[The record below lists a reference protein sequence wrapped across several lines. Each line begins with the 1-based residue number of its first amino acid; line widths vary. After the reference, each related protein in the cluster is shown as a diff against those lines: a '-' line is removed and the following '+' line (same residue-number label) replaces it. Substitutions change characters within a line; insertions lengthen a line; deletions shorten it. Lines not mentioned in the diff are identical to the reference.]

1 MVLELTA
8 SDQAVLAQLESSGSP
23 SQARRAAVILRSGN
37 GASAATIARELGIST
52 SQVYYWRSQWLQ
64 RGMQIFATAD
74 AAAEDTPVAGEQ
86 PVEAVA
92 TSAAAPRPGIDR
104 PRLPLTL
111 RETVGLRP
119 DDAMAEAGR
128 KVLHYHFERMLLN
141 EPGVRLGA
149 DIEHVH
155 DMRVATRR
163 MRSAF
168 RLFAPFFSE
177 KTVRPLVRGLRRT
190 AQALGAVRDLD
201 VFREKAQRF
210 LDEHPGLSLDPLFTT
225 WQADYDVARQALL
238 AELDSKRFAR
248 FVERM
253 HAFVSTTGEGTL
265 PISSDGVQAYQ
276 VRHVAPRL
284 LYEHYERVRAYE
296 TALDGAPLTTL
307 HALRIDFKRLR
318 YAVEFFAE
326 VLGPE
331 ASLVIKEIKIMQDH
345 LGDLNDTQVAIQ
357 VLEDFIS
364 QHRDTHSGIPQFLRE
379 EDISGVLAYAD
390 AKAAEQKYL
399 LETFPQ
405 VWANFNR
412 AEVRRSLALAVAA
425 L

>member
-1 MVLELTA
+1 MALQLTA
-8 SDQAVLAQLESSGSP
+8 SEQAALAQLEAGGSP
-23 SQARRAAVILRSGN
+23 SEARRAAVILRSSN
-37 GASAATIARELGIST
+37 GISAAAIARELGISV
-52 SQVYYWRSQWLQ
+52 SQVYYWRSQWQQ
-64 RGMQIFATAD
+64 RGMQIFAPAAD
-74 AAAEDTPVAGEQ
+74 TPETTIAAEQ
-86 PVEAVA
+86 PAEVL
-92 TSAAAPRPGIDR
+92 AAPAEAPRPGVDV
-104 PRLPLTL
+104 PRLPLDL
-111 RETVGLRP
+111 CETVGLQP

-128 KVLHYHFERMLLN
+128 KVLHFHFERMLFH

-168 RLFAPFFSE
+168 RLFAPFFDA

-201 VFREKAQRF
+201 VFREKAERF
-210 LDEHPGLSLDPLFTT
+210 VAEHPGLSLEPLFST
-225 WQADYDVARQALL
+225 WQADYDAARQALL

-248 FVERM
+248 FVER
-253 HAFVSTTGEGTL
+253 FQTFISTPRMGA
-265 PISSDGVQAYQ
+265 ISVNDNSALANQ
-276 VRHVAPRL
+276 VRYVVPRL
-284 LYEHYERVRAYE
+284 IYEHYERVRAYE
-296 TALDGAPLTTL
+296 TVLGEASLDTL

-345 LGDLNDTQVAIQ
+345 LGDLNDARVA
-357 VLEDFIS
+357 LEMLEGFIS
-364 QHRDTHSGIPQFLRE
+364 EHWRAHSGIPRFMRE
-379 EDISGVLAYAD
+379 NISGVLAYAD
-390 AKAAEQKYL
+390 AKAAEQRHL

-405 VWANFNR
+405 AWANFNR
-412 AEVRRSLALAVAA
+412 EEVRRSLALAVAA

>member
-1 MVLELTA
+1 MALQLTA
-8 SDQAVLAQLESSGSP
+8 SEQAALARLEANGSP
-23 SQARRAAVILRSGN
+23 SEARRAAIILRSSD
-37 GASAATIARELGIST
+37 GASAATIAQELSLSPG
-52 SQVYYWRSQWLQ
+52 QVYYWRSQWAR
-64 RGMQIFATAD
+64 RGLDIFAHK
-74 AAAEDTPVAGEQ
+74 AAPDETTPKTSPAEETPG
-86 PVEAVA
+86 A
-92 TSAAAPRPGIDR
+92 TPAPRPGIDV

-111 RETVGLRP
+111 SDSVGLLP
-119 DDAMAEAGR
+119 DDPMAEAGR
-128 KVLHYHFERMLLN
+128 KVLRFHFERMLFH
-141 EPGVRLGA
+141 EPGVRLGE

-168 RLFAPFFSE
+168 RLFAPFFDD

-210 LDEHPGLSLDPLFTT
+210 VAEHPDLSLDPLFST
-225 WQADYDVARQALL
+225 WQADYDAARQALL

-248 FVERM
+248 FVERFQT
-253 HAFVSTTGEGTL
+253 FVSTPGMGALTA
-265 PISSDGVQAYQ
+265 DGDGALANQ
-276 VRHVAPRL
+276 VRFVVPRL
-284 LYEHYERVRAYE
+284 IYEHYERVRAYE
-296 TALDGAPLTTL
+296 TVLDGASLDTL

-345 LGDLNDTQVAIQ
+345 LGDLNDARVA
-357 VLEDFIS
+357 LEMLEGFIS
-364 QHRDTHSGIPQFLRE
+364 EHWRAHSGIPRFLRE
-379 EDISGVLAYAD
+379 DIAGVLAYAE
-390 AKAAEQKYL
+390 AKAAEQKRL

-405 VWANFNR
+405 AWANFNR
-412 AEVRRSLALAVAA
+412 DEVRRSLALAVAA

>member
-1 MVLELTA
+1 MALQLTA
-8 SDQAVLAQLESSGSP
+8 SEQAALAQLEAHGSP

-37 GASAATIARELGIST
+37 GISAAAIARELGIST
-52 SQVYYWRSQWLQ
+52 QQVYYWRKQWAQ
-64 RGMQIFATAD
+64 RKLDIFAPLPPSEQLA
-74 AAAEDTPVAGEQ
+74 TP
-86 PVEAVA
+86 AVA
-92 TSAAAPRPGIDR
+92 PPEAPRPGVDV

-111 RETVGLRP
+111 RETVGLQP
-119 DDAMAEAGR
+119 DDLMAEAGR
-128 KVLHYHFERMLLN
+128 KVLHYHFERMLFH
-141 EPGVRLGA
+141 EPGVRLGE

-168 RLFAPFFSE
+168 RLFAPFFDD
-177 KTVRPLVRGLRRT
+177 KKVRPLVRGLRRT

-201 VFREKAQRF
+201 VFREKAQCF
-210 LDEHPGLSLDPLFTT
+210 LAEHPDLSLDPLFST
-225 WQADYDVARQALL
+225 WQADYDAARQALL

-248 FVERM
+248 FVQRL
-253 HAFVSTTGEGTL
+253 HTFATTPGMGARTVAG
-265 PISSDGVQAYQ
+265 DGVQAQQ
-276 VRHVAPRL
+276 VRYVAPRL
-284 LYEHYERVRAYE
+284 IYEHYERVRAYE
-296 TALDGAPLTTL
+296 TVLDNASLTTL
-307 HALRIDFKRLR
+307 HALRIEFKRLR

-331 ASLVIKEIKIMQDH
+331 AALVIKEIKIMQDH
-345 LGDLNDTQVAIQ
+345 LGDLNDTQVAAE

-364 QHRDTHSGIPQFLRE
+364 QHRRDHSGIPQFLR

-390 AKAAEQKYL
+390 AKAAEQRHL

-412 AEVRRSLALAVAA
+412 EEVRRSLALAVAA

>member
-1 MVLELTA
+1 MALQLTA
-8 SDQAVLAQLESSGSP
+8 SEQATLAQLEAKGSP
-23 SQARRAAVILRSGN
+23 SQARRAAVILRSNN
-37 GASAATIARELGIST
+37 GVSAAAIARELGIST
-52 SQVYYWRSQWLQ
+52 NQVYYWRNQWMQ
-64 RGMQIFATAD
+64 RGMQIFEAAVQAEETA
-74 AAAEDTPVAGEQ
+74 VADEQ
-86 PVEAVA
+86 PAA
-92 TSAAAPRPGIDR
+92 TIAAPAEAPRPGVDV

-111 RETVGLRP
+111 CKTVGLLP
-119 DDAMAEAGR
+119 DDPMAEAGC
-128 KVLHYHFERMLLN
+128 KVLHFHFERMLFH
-141 EPGVRLGA
+141 EPGVRLGE

-168 RLFAPFFSE
+168 RLFAPFFDA

-201 VFREKAQRF
+201 VFREKAERF
-210 LDEHPGLSLDPLFTT
+210 MAERPGLSLEPLFTT
-225 WQADYDVARQALL
+225 WQADYDAARQALL

-248 FVERM
+248 FVERFQT
-253 HAFVSTTGEGTL
+253 FVSTPGMGA
-265 PISSDGVQAYQ
+265 ISANGDSALANR
-276 VRHVAPRL
+276 VRYVAPRL
-284 LYEHYERVRAYE
+284 IYEHYERVRAYE
-296 TALDGAPLTTL
+296 TVLDGASLDTL
-307 HALRIDFKRLR
+307 HALRIEFKRLR

-357 VLEDFIS
+357 TLEDFIS
-364 QHRDTHSGIPQFLRE
+364 QHWHRHSGIPHFLRE
-379 EDISGVLAYAD
+379 NINGVLLYAD
-390 AKAAEQKYL
+390 AKAAEQRHL

-405 VWANFNR
+405 AWANFNR
-412 AEVRRSLALAVAA
+412 EEVRRSLALAIAA